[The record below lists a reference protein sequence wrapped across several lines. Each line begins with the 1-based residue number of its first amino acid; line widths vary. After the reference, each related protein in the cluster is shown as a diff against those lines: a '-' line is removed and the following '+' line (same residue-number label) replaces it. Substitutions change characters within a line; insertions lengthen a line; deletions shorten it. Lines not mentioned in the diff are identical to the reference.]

1 MTSISEDGLLAR
13 SDLKVGMKLNTIND
27 QVLVSSKE
35 AVRLIKEAEHKV
47 VIVASNVNGY
57 SGANVCSVNVAITTP
72 LKGRKLGIGGR
83 IKVISITSDGFFADT
98 DLKVGMNVET
108 INSKRVDTSKQAITM
123 LNDMG
128 HMGNCNPQEAEGN
141 ATIVASRIVQATH
154 KQSRNMH
161 RYLNTNQRARLM
173 VKHPIKRALPH
184 WLSGKSLL
192 HSECNGIG
200 RWMLS
205 QKAKMLNNSRA
216 FAFVKQ

>member
-1 MTSISEDGLLAR
+1 MPFTIVVPVTKPSKDTRLGIGLTDQGGQILVTSISEDGLLAR

-72 LKGRKLGIGGR
+72 LKGSKLGIGLTDQGGR
-83 IKVISITSDGFFADT
+83 VKVISIASDGFFADT

-141 ATIVASRIVQATH
+141 ATIVASRMYRLPT
-154 KQSRNMH
+154 S
-161 RYLNTNQRARLM
+161 NQEICIGISIQ
-173 VKHPIKRALPH
+173 IKEPD
-184 WLSGKSLL
+184 
-192 HSECNGIG
+192 
-200 RWMLS
+200 
-205 QKAKMLNNSRA
+205 
-216 FAFVKQ
+216 

>member
-72 LKGRKLGIGGR
+72 LKGKKLGIGLTDQGGR
-83 IKVISITSDGFFADT
+83 VKVISIASDGFFADT

-141 ATIVASRIVQATH
+141 ATIVASRMYRLPT
-154 KQSRNMH
+154 S
-161 RYLNTNQRARLM
+161 NQEICIGISIQ
-173 VKHPIKRALPH
+173 IKEPD
-184 WLSGKSLL
+184 
-192 HSECNGIG
+192 
-200 RWMLS
+200 
-205 QKAKMLNNSRA
+205 
-216 FAFVKQ
+216 